1 MNTQNGTLMG
11 IGVELAI
18 DQSGYAKVIKVY
30 DDSPA
35 HEAGITVG
43 ITSPPWTAPTSRT

>member
-1 MNTQNGTLMG
+1 MCIRDRPKIVDASGVDKSWGVLEIGPG

-30 DDSPA
+30 DESPA
-35 HEAGITVG
+35 KEA
-43 ITSPPWTAPTSRT
+43 